1 MLLCFSQKGNNMK
14 SKQSQYQVVLKLCAA
29 AVLGIG
35 AGSAGAGVSAYMPA
49 TPAAQG
55 IADQTDRIIVKYK
68 DEKAP
73 LATKGA
79 GSIASRA
86 AVQPLSAARKAVL
99 DRAGQQFGF
108 LMKESHQIATG
119 ARVIKLDRKVAL
131 KDAAQVAADLAAR
144 DPDVEYA
151 EPDRIMRPLLT
162 PNDSMYSQQWDYF
175 EATGG
180 MNLPAAWDKSTGAG
194 IRVAV
199 IDTGYRPHADLSG
212 QILAG
217 YDFISD
223 ATIANDGGGRDSDA
237 SDPGDWTAAN
247 ECGSGEPASNSSWH
261 GTHVA
266 GTIAALTNNGSG
278 VAGVAYGAKVVPVRV
293 LGKCGGYTSDIAD
306 GIIWASGGT
315 VSGVPAI
322 AARAQVINMS
332 LGGGGACDTTTQ
344 NAINGARSRG
354 TVVVVAA
361 GNESQNAS
369 NSSPA
374 NCAGVITVAA
384 TNRSGGRASYSNYG
398 TIVDVAAPG
407 GDSGAAILSTLNAG
421 TKAPGADSYAGYMGT
436 SMATP
441 HVAGVVALML
451 AKNSALTPDDVEAR
465 LKSSAR
471 AFPASCSGCGAGIV
485 NASAAVDAAVGG
497 GGTTTGPTVSETESN
512 NTISTANSVTTS
524 GTTVNGTF
532 ASSSDTD
539 YFVVQVPAGKTLSA
553 VMTPNASSDYDL
565 YIYNSAGTLL
575 SSSENGTGTADSAS
589 SANTGSSTAARYVRV
604 VYYSGGTGATNGK
617 YTLKLSW

>member
-1 MLLCFSQKGNNMK
+1 MK
-14 SKQSQYQVVLKLCAA
+14 SQQSMYPAVLKLCAA
-29 AVLGIG
+29 AVLGLG
-35 AGSAGAGVSAYMPA
+35 AGAAGAGVPTDVSAA
-49 TPAAQG
+49 SAAQG
-55 IADQTDRIIVKYK
+55 SAFADQTDRIIVKYK
-68 DEKAP
+68 DDKAP
-73 LATKGA
+73 AAAAKGSVA
-79 GSIASRA
+79 AA
-86 AVQPLSAARKAVL
+86 AVAPLSAGRKALL
-99 DRAGQQFGF
+99 DRSGQQFGM
-108 LMKESHQIATG
+108 LMKESHRIATG
-119 ARVIKLDRKVAL
+119 ARVIKLNRKTSL
-131 KDAAQVAADLAAR
+131 NEAAQLAADLMAR
-144 DPDVEYA
+144 DSSVEYA
-151 EPDRIMRPLLT
+151 EPDRILRPLLT
-162 PNDSMYSQQWDYF
+162 PNDSRYGEQWDLF
-175 EATGG
+175 DATGG
-180 MNLPAAWDKSTGAG
+180 MRLPAAWDKSTGSG

-217 YDFISD
+217 YDFITD
-223 ATIANDGGGRDSDA
+223 TTIANDGNGRDSDA
-237 SDPGDWTAAN
+237 SDPSDWTAAN
-247 ECGSGEPASNSSWH
+247 ECGAGEPASNSSWH

-278 VAGVAYGAKVVPVRV
+278 VAGVAYNAKIVPVRV

-332 LGGGGACDTTTQ
+332 LGGGGACGTTTQ
-344 NAINGARSRG
+344 NAINGARARG

-369 NSSPA
+369 NSNPA

-398 TIVDVAAPG
+398 TVVDVAAPG

-451 AKNSALTPDDVEAR
+451 AKNPNLTPDDVESR

-471 AFPASCSGCGAGIV
+471 AFPASCSGCGSGIV
-485 NASAAVDAAVGG
+485 DASAAVDAAS
-497 GGTTTGPTVSETESN
+497 GTATPAGPTVSETESN
-512 NTISTANSVTTS
+512 NTLATANGVTTS
-524 GTTVNGTF
+524 GTTINGAIGST
-532 ASSSDTD
+532 SDVD

-553 VMTPNASSDYDL
+553 TLTPNASSDYDL
-565 YIYNSAGTLL
+565 SIYNSAGTRLAY
-575 SSSENGTGTADSAS
+575 SENGTGAVDSAA
-589 SANTGSSTAARYVRV
+589 SANTGSTTAARYVRV
-604 VYYSGGTGATNGK
+604 NRYSGGTGSTSGK
-617 YTLKLSW
+617 YTLKLGW

>member
-1 MLLCFSQKGNNMK
+1 MK
-14 SKQSQYQVVLKLCAA
+14 SQQSMYPAVLKLCAA
-29 AVLGIG
+29 AVLGLG
-35 AGSAGAGVSAYMPA
+35 AGAALAGVSVNDAS
-49 TPAAQG
+49 TPARAMA
-55 IADQTDRIIVKYK
+55 IVDQTDRIIVKYK
-68 DEKAP
+68 DEAAPVAVKAGKANAAAALSAAP
-73 LATKGA
+73 L
-79 GSIASRA
+79 SS
-86 AVQPLSAARKAVL
+86 ARKAVL

-108 LMKESHQIATG
+108 LMKESHRIATG

-131 KDAAQVAADLAAR
+131 ADAAKVAAEVAAR
-144 DPDVEYA
+144 DPNVEYA
-151 EPDRIMRPLLT
+151 EPDRIMKPLLT

-237 SDPGDWTAAN
+237 SDPGDWTAAG
-247 ECGSGEPASNSSWH
+247 ECGAGEPASNSSWH

-278 VAGVAYGAKVVPVRV
+278 VAGVAFGAKVVPVRV

-315 VSGVPAI
+315 VSGVPNI

-332 LGGGGACDTTTQ
+332 LGGGGACDSTTQ

-361 GNESQNAS
+361 GNEAQNAS

-374 NCAGVITVAA
+374 NCSGVITVAA

-421 TKAPGADSYAGYMGT
+421 TKGPGADSYAGYMGT

-451 AKNSALTPDDVEAR
+451 AKNPALTPDDVEAR

-485 NASAAVDAAVGG
+485 NASSAVDAATGSSSGG
-497 GGTTTGPTVSETESN
+497 TGPTVSEAESN
-512 NTISTANSVTTS
+512 NTLATANSVTTS
-524 GTTVNGTF
+524 GTTINGTM
-532 ASSSDTD
+532 ASSSDAD

-553 VMTPNASSDYDL
+553 VMTPNSSSDYDL
-565 YIYNSAGTLL
+565 YIYNNAGTRLAL
-575 SSSENGTGTADSAS
+575 SENGTGAADSAS
-589 SANTGSSTAARYVRV
+589 SANTGSATAARYVRV
-604 VYYSGGTGATNGK
+604 VYYSGGTGSTNGK

>member
-1 MLLCFSQKGNNMK
+1 
-14 SKQSQYQVVLKLCAA
+14 
-29 AVLGIG
+29 
-35 AGSAGAGVSAYMPA
+35 
-49 TPAAQG
+49 
-55 IADQTDRIIVKYK
+55 
-68 DEKAP
+68 
-73 LATKGA
+73 
-79 GSIASRA
+79 
-86 AVQPLSAARKAVL
+86 
-99 DRAGQQFGF
+99 
-108 LMKESHQIATG
+108 
-119 ARVIKLDRKVAL
+119 
-131 KDAAQVAADLAAR
+131 
-144 DPDVEYA
+144 
-151 EPDRIMRPLLT
+151 
-162 PNDSMYSQQWDYF
+162 
-175 EATGG
+175 
-180 MNLPAAWDKSTGAG
+180 
-194 IRVAV
+194 VAV

-237 SDPGDWTAAN
+237 SDPGDWTAAG
-247 ECGSGEPASNSSWH
+247 ECGAGEPASNSSWH

-278 VAGVAYGAKVVPVRV
+278 VAGVAFGAKVVPVRV

-315 VSGVPAI
+315 VSGVPNI

-361 GNESQNAS
+361 GNEAQNAS

-374 NCAGVITVAA
+374 NCSGVITVAA

-421 TKAPGADSYAGYMGT
+421 TKGPGADSYAGYMGT

-451 AKNSALTPDDVEAR
+451 AKNAALTPDEVEAR
-465 LKSSAR
+465 LKSSVR

-485 NASAAVDAAVGG
+485 NASAAVDAATGSGG
-497 GGTTTGPTVSETESN
+497 GTTGPTVSETESN
-512 NTISTANSVTTS
+512 NTLPTANAVTTA
-524 GTTVNGTF
+524 GTTVNGSLS
-532 ASSSDTD
+532 SSSDTD

-553 VMTPNASSDYDL
+553 VMTPNSSSDYDL
-565 YIYNSAGTLL
+565 YIYNNAGTRLAL
-575 SSSENGTGTADSAS
+575 SENGTGAADSAS

-604 VYYSGGTGATNGK
+604 VYYAGGTGATNGK

>member
-1 MLLCFSQKGNNMK
+1 MK
-14 SKQSQYQVVLKLCAA
+14 SQQSKYPAVLKLCAA
-29 AVLGIG
+29 AVLGLG
-35 AGSAGAGVSAYMPA
+35 AGTVGAGVPTDA
-49 TPAAQG
+49 PAAQAKG
-55 IADQTDRIIVKYK
+55 MVVADQTDRLIVKYK
-68 DEKAP
+68 DDSAP
-73 LATKGA
+73 APAAKGVSQA
-79 GSIASRA
+79 NALRVPVG
-86 AVQPLSAARKAVL
+86 LSAARKALV
-99 DRAGQQFGF
+99 DRAGQQFGM
-108 LMKESHQIATG
+108 LLKESHSIATG
-119 ARVIKLDRKVAL
+119 ARIFKLDRKVSVA
-131 KDAAQVAADLAAR
+131 DAAKVAADLMAR
-144 DPDVEYA
+144 DASVEYA
-151 EPDRIMRPLLT
+151 EPDRLMHPLFT
-162 PNDSMYSQQWDYF
+162 PNDSMYTQQWDFY

-223 ATIANDGGGRDSDA
+223 ATIANDGNGRDSDA
-237 SDPGDWTAAN
+237 SDPGDWTAAG
-247 ECGSGEPASNSSWH
+247 ECGAGQPASNSSWH

-278 VAGVAYGAKVVPVRV
+278 VAGIAYGAKIVPVRV

-306 GIIWASGGT
+306 GIVWASGGT

-332 LGGGGACDTTTQ
+332 LGGSGTCDTTTQ
-344 NAINGARSRG
+344 NAINGARARG

-361 GNESQNAS
+361 GNESTNAS
-369 NSSPA
+369 SSSPA
-374 NCAGVITVAA
+374 NCSGVITVAA

-421 TKAPGADSYAGYMGT
+421 TKGPGADSYASYMGT

-451 AKNSALTPDDVEAR
+451 AKNGSLTPDDVEAR

-471 AFPASCSGCGAGIV
+471 AFPASCSGCGGGIV
-485 NASAAVDAAVGG
+485 DASAAVDAAAGTGSG
-497 GGTTTGPTVSETESN
+497 GGTGTTAAEAESN
-512 NTISTANSVTTS
+512 NTISTANSVTVS
-524 GTTVNGTF
+524 GTTVNGTMS
-532 ASSSDTD
+532 SSSDND
-539 YFVVQVPAGKTLSA
+539 YFVVQVPAGKTLTA
-553 VMTPNASSDYDL
+553 TLTPNSTSDYDL
-565 YIYNSAGTLL
+565 AIYNSAGTSLAT
-575 SSSENGTGTADSAS
+575 STNGTGTVDSAS
-589 SANTGSSTAARYVRV
+589 VSNTGSSTSPRYVRV

>member
-1 MLLCFSQKGNNMK
+1 MK
-14 SKQSQYQVVLKLCAA
+14 SQQSKYPAMLKLCVA
-29 AVLGIG
+29 AVLGLG
-35 AGSAGAGVSAYMPA
+35 AGVAGAGTPTDVPA
-49 TPAAQG
+49 APAAQRV
-55 IADQTDRIIVKYK
+55 AVSDLTDRIIVKYK
-68 DEKAP
+68 DESAPVAVKGAKGTQAAVARAPAP
-73 LATKGA
+73 LA
-79 GSIASRA
+79 
-86 AVQPLSAARKAVL
+86 AARKALV
-99 DRAGQQFGF
+99 DRAGQQFGM
-108 LMKESHQIATG
+108 LLKESHSIATG
-119 ARVIKLDRKVAL
+119 ARIFKLDRKVSLA
-131 KDAAQVAADLAAR
+131 DAAKLAADLKAR
-144 DPDVEYA
+144 DASVEYA
-151 EPDRIMRPLLT
+151 EPDRMMHPLFT

-180 MNLPAAWDKSTGAG
+180 MNMPAAWDKSTGTG

-223 ATIANDGGGRDSDA
+223 TAVSNDGNGRDSDA
-237 SDPGDWTAAN
+237 SDPGDWVAAG
-247 ECGSGEPASNSSWH
+247 ECGTGQPAENSSWH

-266 GTIAALTNNGSG
+266 GTIAALTNNGTG
-278 VAGVAYGAKVVPVRV
+278 VAGIAYGAKVVPVRV

-315 VSGVPAI
+315 VSGVPNI

-332 LGGGGACDTTTQ
+332 LGGSGACDTTTQ
-344 NAINGARSRG
+344 NAINSARSRG

-369 NSSPA
+369 NSNPA
-374 NCAGVITVAA
+374 NCAGVIAVAA

-407 GDSGAAILSTLNAG
+407 GDTGAGILSTLNAG
-421 TKAPGADSYAGYMGT
+421 TTSPGADSYASYMGT

-451 AKNSALTPDDVEAR
+451 AKNPALTPDDVEAR

-471 AFPASCSGCGAGIV
+471 PFPASCSGCGAGIV
-485 NASAAVDAAVGG
+485 DASAAIDAAAGTG
-497 GGTTTGPTVSETESN
+497 TGTTMSETESN

-524 GTTVNGTF
+524 GTTVNGTMG
-532 ASSSDTD
+532 SSTDTD
-539 YFVVQVPAGKTLSA
+539 YFSVQLPAGKTLIA
-553 VMTPNASSDYDL
+553 TLTPNASSDYDL

-575 SSSENGTGTADSAS
+575 SYSENGTGSVDSAT
-589 SANTGSSTAARYVRV
+589 SANTGSTTVTRYVRV
-604 VYYSGGTGATNGK
+604 VYYAGGTGSTSGK
-617 YTLKLSW
+617 YTLKLTW

>member
-1 MLLCFSQKGNNMK
+1 MK
-14 SKQSQYQVVLKLCAA
+14 SQQSKYPAMLKLCAV
-29 AVLGIG
+29 AVLGLG
-35 AGSAGAGVSAYMPA
+35 AGVAGAGTPTNV
-49 TPAAQG
+49 PAAPVAQRV
-55 IADQTDRIIVKYK
+55 AVSDLTDRIIVKYK
-68 DEKAP
+68 DESAPVVVRGAKGMAAVARSAAP
-73 LATKGA
+73 LA
-79 GSIASRA
+79 
-86 AVQPLSAARKAVL
+86 AARKAIV
-99 DRAGQQFGF
+99 DRAGQQFGM
-108 LMKESHQIATG
+108 LLKESHSIATG
-119 ARVIKLDRKVAL
+119 ARIFKLDRKVSLA
-131 KDAAQVAADLAAR
+131 DAAKLAADLKSR
-144 DPDVEYA
+144 DASVEYA
-151 EPDRIMRPLLT
+151 EPDRMMHPLFT

-180 MNLPAAWDKSTGAG
+180 MNLPAAWDKSTGTG

-223 ATIANDGGGRDSDA
+223 TAVSNDGNGRDSDA
-237 SDPGDWTAAN
+237 SDPGDWVTAG
-247 ECGSGEPASNSSWH
+247 ECGSGQPAENSSWH

-266 GTIAALTNNGSG
+266 GTIAALTNNGTG
-278 VAGVAYGAKVVPVRV
+278 VAGIAYGAKIVPVRV

-315 VSGVPAI
+315 VSGVPSI

-344 NAINGARSRG
+344 NAINSARSRG

-369 NSSPA
+369 NSNPA
-374 NCAGVITVAA
+374 NCAGVIAVAA

-407 GDSGAAILSTLNAG
+407 GDNGDGILSTLNAG
-421 TKAPGADSYAGYMGT
+421 TTSPGADSYASYMGT

-451 AKNSALTPDDVEAR
+451 AKNPALTPDDVEAR

-471 AFPASCSGCGAGIV
+471 PFPASCSGCGAGIV
-485 NASAAVDAAVGG
+485 DASAAIDAAGGTGG
-497 GGTTTGPTVSETESN
+497 GGTTVSETESN
-512 NTISTANSVTTS
+512 NTMSTANSVTTS
-524 GTTVNGTF
+524 GTTVNAAMG
-532 ASSSDTD
+532 SSTDSD
-539 YFVVQVPAGKTLSA
+539 YFVVQLPAGKTLTA
-553 VMTPNASSDYDL
+553 TMTPNASSDYDL
-565 YIYNSAGTLL
+565 YIYNSAGTRL
-575 SSSENGTGTADSAS
+575 SYSENGTGSVDSATS
-589 SANTGSSTAARYVRV
+589 SNTGSTTSARYVRV
-604 VYYSGGTGATNGK
+604 VYYAGGTGSTSGK
-617 YTLKLSW
+617 YTLKLTW

>member
-1 MLLCFSQKGNNMK
+1 MK
-14 SKQSQYQVVLKLCAA
+14 SQQSMYPAVLKLCAA
-29 AVLGIG
+29 AVLGLG
-35 AGSAGAGVSAYMPA
+35 AGAAFAGVSVNDAA
-49 TPAAQG
+49 TPAARG
-55 IADQTDRIIVKYK
+55 MAIVGQTDRIIVKYK
-68 DEKAP
+68 DDAAPVAVKAGKVSAAAALSAAP
-73 LATKGA
+73 L
-79 GSIASRA
+79 SS
-86 AVQPLSAARKAVL
+86 ARKAVL

-108 LMKESHQIATG
+108 LMKESHRIATG
-119 ARVIKLDRKVAL
+119 ARVIKLDRKVTLA
-131 KDAAQVAADLAAR
+131 DAAKVAAELVAR

-151 EPDRIMRPLLT
+151 EPDRIMKPLLT

-180 MNLPAAWDKSTGAG
+180 MNLPAAWDKSTGSG

-237 SDPGDWTAAN
+237 SDPGDWTAAG
-247 ECGSGEPASNSSWH
+247 ECGAGEPASNSSWH

-278 VAGVAYGAKVVPVRV
+278 VAGVAFGAKVVPVRV
-293 LGKCGGYTSDIAD
+293 LGKCGGYTSDIAN

-315 VSGVPAI
+315 VSGVPNI

-361 GNESQNAS
+361 GNEAQNAS

-374 NCAGVITVAA
+374 NCSGVITVAA

-421 TKAPGADSYAGYMGT
+421 TKGPGADSYAGYMGT

-451 AKNSALTPDDVEAR
+451 AKNAALTPDEVEAR
-465 LKSSAR
+465 LKSSVR

-485 NASAAVDAAVGG
+485 NASAAVDAATGSGG
-497 GGTTTGPTVSETESN
+497 GTTGPTVSETESN
-512 NTISTANSVTTS
+512 NTLPTANSVTTS
-524 GTTVNGTF
+524 GTTVNGSLS
-532 ASSSDTD
+532 SSSDTD

-553 VMTPNASSDYDL
+553 VMTPNSSSDYDL
-565 YIYNSAGTLL
+565 YIYNNAGTRLAL
-575 SSSENGTGTADSAS
+575 SENGTGAADSAS

-604 VYYSGGTGATNGK
+604 VYYAGGTGATNGK